1 MARELT
7 PSELDELL
15 GAFALDAVDDDE
27 VAQVEEYLAR
37 SVEAQAEVAALREVA
52 AMLAHSDGGAA
63 PEGLWSRIEGALGA
77 EPPSLVLPIDRARN
91 NRARRGGTDRR
102 GIGRTGIGTRG
113 AVALAAAA
121 VAAALVVGIVVNVEM
136 SRQGDRLDQV
146 ASSVERDGV
155 RRAAMAA
162 MADPRG
168 RMLQLEAVEGAGTAT
183 VVTMPD
189 GEGFLMAHDVPRL
202 AKGRTYQLWAMTGDA
217 DTPALVSAGVLGR
230 GPDVVA
236 FRAPA
241 ATHGFVV
248 TAEADPGVT
257 SSSQPAQLAGR
268 YAEA

>member
-15 GAFALDAVDDDE
+15 GAFALDAVDGDE
-27 VAQVEEYLAR
+27 RVQVEEYLTR
-37 SVEAQAEVAALREVA
+37 SVEAQNEVAELREVA
-52 AMLAHSDGGAA
+52 AMLAYSDGGAA

-77 EPPSLVLPIDRARN
+77 EPPGLVLPIDRARSE
-91 NRARRGGTDRR
+91 RVRRGATGRR
-102 GIGRTGIGTRG
+102 GIGRRSIGTRG
-113 AVALAAAA
+113 AVALAGAA

-136 SRQGDRLDQV
+136 SRQDERLDQM
-146 ASSVERDGV
+146 AASVERDGM

-168 RMLQLEAVEGAGTAT
+168 RMLQLEPVEGAGTAT
-183 VVTMPD
+183 VVMMPD

-217 DTPALVSAGVLGR
+217 NAPALVSAGVLGR
-230 GPDVVA
+230 GPEVVA

-241 ATHGFVV
+241 SAHGFVV

-257 SSSQPAQLAGR
+257 SSSEPAQLAGA
-268 YAEA
+268 YT

>member
-1 MARELT
+1 
-7 PSELDELL
+7 
-15 GAFALDAVDDDE
+15 
-27 VAQVEEYLAR
+27 
-37 SVEAQAEVAALREVA
+37 
-52 AMLAHSDGGAA
+52 MLAHSDGGAA

-77 EPPSLVLPIDRARN
+77 EPPSLVLPIDRARS
-91 NRARRGGTDRR
+91 NRARRGGTGRR
-102 GIGRTGIGTRG
+102 SIGRTGIGRTGIGTRG

-217 DTPALVSAGVLGR
+217 NTPALVSAGVLGR

-268 YAEA
+268 YTEA